1 MADTAPPAV
10 TPPEWSLAVTAA
22 GRVHLLWSDGSEPRD
37 LELGAEDEVSDKLAG
52 WLAERDYGER
62 S

>member
-1 MADTAPPAV
+1 MPE
-10 TPPEWSLAVTAA
+10 TPPQWSLVVTAA

-37 LELGAEDEVSDKLAG
+37 LELGAEDEVSEKLAG

-62 S
+62 SGIM

>member
-1 MADTAPPAV
+1 MPE
-10 TPPEWSLAVTAA
+10 TPPQWSLVVTAA

-37 LELGAEDEVSDKLAG
+37 LELGAEDEVSEKLAG